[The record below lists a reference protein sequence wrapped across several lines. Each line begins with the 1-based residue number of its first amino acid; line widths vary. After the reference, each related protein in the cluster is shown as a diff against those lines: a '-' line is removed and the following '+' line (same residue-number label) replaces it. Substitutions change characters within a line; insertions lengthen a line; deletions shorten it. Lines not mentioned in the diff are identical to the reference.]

1 MTRSFVPLLWMCVA
15 CLLVAA
21 GGCSKRVSTPEPAGG
36 VWTPEQ
42 IAANP
47 QGYLKHTDHMI
58 QVQTQERQV
67 KLQAIASRKAQ
78 IGEKYA
84 QVQEKVKSAENLVR
98 RLTSAV
104 TRADEE
110 GRWPLQF
117 AGRSFD
123 REQAQTSLAQA
134 RRIVEEQGPLSSSYE
149 DALKRLGVYEE
160 TLLED
165 VRNLNR
171 LKEKVAIDLERMQIN
186 QGMAE
191 IGELR
196 KTESQVASFSQVLV
210 DMSDDLSGA
219 LGPVDKP
226 K

>member
-15 CLLVAA
+15 CLLVAF
-21 GGCSKRVSTPEPAGG
+21 GGCSKRVPVPEPVAAT
-36 VWTPEQ
+36 WTPEQ

-47 QGYLKHTDHMI
+47 QGYLKHTDQMI

-67 KLQAIASRKAQ
+67 KLQAIAARKAQ
-78 IGEKYA
+78 IGEKYTP
-84 QVQEKVKSAENLVR
+84 VQEKVKSAENLVR
-98 RLTSAV
+98 RLSLAV

-110 GRWPLQF
+110 GRWPFQF
-117 AGRSFD
+117 AGRMFD
-123 REQAQTSLAQA
+123 RNQAQSSLAQA
-134 RRIVEEQGPLSSSYE
+134 RRVVDEQGPLASSYE
-149 DALKRLGVYEE
+149 DALRRLGVYEE
-160 TLLED
+160 TLQED
-165 VRNLNR
+165 IRNLTR

-196 KTESQVASFSQVLV
+196 KTESQVAGFSQVLV